1 MKKLFVSAISIL
13 LFFSIACNNSG
24 NRADSKE
31 KKPLSVTDSLMN
43 LVMEGHDAVMPK
55 MGKIRGAQKKAKQML
70 DSLSNLPAK
79 TQQAVSGL
87 KGKLESLIND
97 LSNADYSMDRWMSE
111 FKMDSAKENMELR
124 IKYLT
129 DEKLKVDKVKEAILN
144 GLARADSIL
153 R

>member
-1 MKKLFVSAISIL
+1 MKKLFISTISIL
-13 LFFSIACNNSG
+13 LFFLIACNNSG
-24 NRADSKE
+24 NSSDSKE

-55 MGKIRGAQKKAKQML
+55 MGKVRGAQKKAKQML

-111 FKMDSAKENMELR
+111 FKMDSAKENIDER

-129 DEKLKVDKVKEAILN
+129 EEKLKVDKVKEAILN
-144 GLARADSIL
+144 GLARADSLL

>member
-1 MKKLFVSAISIL
+1 MKKFFIPTVFTL
-13 LFFSIACNNSG
+13 LFFLIACNNSG
-24 NRADSKE
+24 NNSDSKE

-70 DSLSNLPAK
+70 DSLSNLPSK
-79 TQQAVSGL
+79 MQQSVADL
-87 KGKLESLIND
+87 KGKLESLVND
-97 LSNADYSMDRWMSE
+97 LSYADYSMDRWMSE
-111 FKMDSAKENMELR
+111 FKMDSAKENIDER

-129 DEKLKVDKVKEAILN
+129 EEKLKIDKVKEAILN
-144 GLARADSIL
+144 GLARADTLL